1 MKRHQAI
8 TTVAASLALGSLPR
22 YASAADQLRIATS
35 PLDAAAEAYYG
46 LDMGFFKDA
55 GIDAQIQQIAS
66 GAAIASAV
74 AGNAA
79 DIGFSNMIS
88 VAAAFKRN
96 VPFTLIAP
104 ASLYIDKD
112 PTSVLMVPKN
122 SPLKTAK
129 DLNGKTFGTVGLKTI
144 TEYAPRLWMDKNGG
158 DSASVKFIE
167 LSMPQI
173 LEGFATNR
181 IDAGIVAEPFIA
193 QAKNVGRIF
202 SDAYDAIAPRY
213 LIGVWFA
220 MAPWANAHAD
230 LVKRFQQAM
239 TRTADW
245 ANGHTKQSGEI
256 LAKYGKFDEDVLKR
270 MLRVVYS
277 PRFNLA
283 EMQPVIDLT
292 ARYGGIPDSFKVEE
306 MIFKA

>member
-1 MKRHQAI
+1 MKRHQAL
-8 TTVAASLALGSLPR
+8 TTMAAGFALGSVPR
-22 YASAADQLRIATS
+22 YARAADQLRIATS
-35 PLDAAAEAYYG
+35 PLDAAGEAYYAQ
-46 LDMGFFKDA
+46 DMGFFKDA
-55 GIDAQIQQIAS
+55 GLDTQIQQINS
-66 GAAIASAV
+66 GAAIAGAV

-88 VAAAFKRN
+88 IAAAYKRN

-104 ASLYIDKD
+104 ASLYSDKD
-112 PTSVLMVPKN
+112 PTSVLMVPKS

-158 DSASVKFIE
+158 DSTTIKFVE
-167 LSMPQI
+167 MSMPQM
-173 LEGFATNR
+173 LEAFAANR
-181 IDAGIVAEPFIA
+181 IDAGIIAEPFIA
-193 QAKNVGRIF
+193 QAKNVGRILA
-202 SDAYDAIAPRY
+202 DAYDAVAPRY

-220 MAPWANAHAD
+220 MAPWASAHTD

-239 TRTADW
+239 TRTAQW

-277 PRFNLA
+277 PRFNVA
-283 EMQPVIDLT
+283 EMQPVIELA
-292 ARYGGIPDSFKVEE
+292 ARYGGIPESFKIED